1 MGEIK
6 KRKRKFGD
14 RYDGYKVREMDPLF
28 SVIPHIM
35 RTRLD
40 SQVFFDE
47 EVDISGLR
55 KFLAEKRAEIP
66 GLSMY
71 HFFVAAIIRTVSQ
84 RPRINRF
91 VSGRKV
97 YSRSYIR
104 ASLTIKKSLS
114 DNGEEALVMPEFE
127 VTDTLADV
135 TRKFNVAISE
145 AKAEEEQSKGNDT
158 ELAVKMLNAVPGFVK
173 KFFVWTMRNL
183 DAVGLM
189 PKFVNKVSPFHSTI
203 FITNVGSLGLPPIY
217 HHLYEFGTTS
227 MFLAIGRKE
236 AKNEVKRDGEIV
248 HKHVVNMRFV
258 LDERICDGYYFA
270 SAIKLFKYYVKNPE
284 LLLAP
289 PDSISEDY

>member
-1 MGEIK
+1 MGEK
-6 KRKRKFGD
+6 NKRKRRFGD

-71 HFFVAAIIRTVSQ
+71 HFFVAAIIRTISQ

-104 ASLTIKKSLS
+104 ASLAIKKSLS
-114 DNGEEALVMPEFE
+114 DDGEEALVMPEFD

-135 TRKFNVAISE
+135 TRKFNDAIIE
-145 AKAEEEQSKGNDT
+145 AKAEEEKSRGNDT
-158 ELAVKMLNAVPGFVK
+158 EVAVKILNAVPGFIK
-173 KFFVWTMRNL
+173 KFFVWLMRNL

-189 PKFVNKVSPFHSTI
+189 PKIINKVSPFHSTI
-203 FITNVGSLGLPPIY
+203 FVTNVGSLGLRPIY

-227 MFLAIGRKE
+227 VFLAIGRKE
-236 AKNEVKRDGEIV
+236 VKNEIKRDGTIV
-248 HKHVVNMRFV
+248 HKHIVNMRFV

-270 SAIKLFKYYVKNPE
+270 SAIKLFKHYIKNPE
-284 LLLAP
+284 LLLSP

>member
-1 MGEIK
+1 MGDK
-6 KRKRKFGD
+6 NKRKRRLGD

-47 EVDISGLR
+47 EIDISGLR
-55 KFLAEKRAEIP
+55 RFIVENRENIP

-71 HFFVAAIIRTVSQ
+71 HFFVAAIVRTVAQ

-104 ASLTIKKSLS
+104 TSLTIKKALS
-114 DNGEEALVMPEFE
+114 DDGEEALVMPEFDA
-127 VTDTLADV
+127 TDTLADV
-135 TRKFNVAISE
+135 TRKFNDAISE
-145 AKAEEEQSKGNDT
+145 VKAEEEKSRGNDT
-158 ELAVKMLNAVPGFVK
+158 ELAVKMLNAVPGFIK
-173 KFFVWTMRNL
+173 KFFVWLMRNL

-189 PKFVNKVSPFHSTI
+189 PKIINKVSPFHSTI
-203 FITNVGSLGLPPIY
+203 FITNVGSLGLRPVY

-227 MFLAIGRKE
+227 MFLAMGRKE
-236 AKNEVKRDGEIV
+236 AKNEIKSDGTIV
-248 HKHVVNMRFV
+248 HKHVMNIRLVV
-258 LDERICDGYYFA
+258 DERICDGYYFA
-270 SAIKLFKYYVKNPE
+270 SAIKLFKHYIKNPE
-284 LLLAP
+284 LLLSP
-289 PDSISEDY
+289 PDYISEDY

>member
-1 MGEIK
+1 MGDKK
-6 KRKRKFGD
+6 KRRRRLGD

-55 KFLAEKRAEIP
+55 KFIVENRENIP

-71 HFFVAAIIRTVSQ
+71 HFFVAAIIRTVVQ

-104 ASLTIKKSLS
+104 ASLAIKKTLS
-114 DNGEEALVMPEFE
+114 DNGEEALVMPEFD

-135 TRKFNVAISE
+135 TRKFNDAISE
-145 AKAEEEQSKGNDT
+145 AKAEEEKSRGNGT
-158 ELAVKMLNAVPGFVK
+158 ETAVKMLNAVPGFIK
-173 KFFVWTMRNL
+173 KFFVWIMRNL

-189 PKFVNKVSPFHSTI
+189 PKVINKVSPFHSTI
-203 FITNVGSLGLPPIY
+203 FITNVGSLGLRPVY

-236 AKNEVKRDGEIV
+236 VKNEIKRDGEIV
-248 HKHVVNMRFV
+248 HKHVMNMRFV
-258 LDERICDGYYFA
+258 VDERICDGYYFA

-284 LLLAP
+284 LLLLP
-289 PDSISEDY
+289 PDHISEDY

>member
-1 MGEIK
+1 MGDK
-6 KRKRKFGD
+6 NKRKRKLGD
-14 RYDGYKVREMDPLF
+14 RYDGYRVREMDPLF

-40 SQVFFDE
+40 SQIFFDE
-47 EVDISGLR
+47 EIDISGLR
-55 KFLAEKRAEIP
+55 KFIVDNRETIP

-71 HFFVAAIIRTVSQ
+71 HFFVAAIIRTVAL

-104 ASLTIKKSLS
+104 ASLAIKKSFS
-114 DNGEEALVMPEFE
+114 DNGEEAVVMPDFE

-135 TRKFNVAISE
+135 TRKFNEAIAE
-145 AKAEEEQSKGNDT
+145 AKAEEEKSQGNDT
-158 ELAVKMLNAVPGFVK
+158 AVAVRILNMVPGFVK
-173 KFFVWTMRNL
+173 KFFVWLMRNL
-183 DAVGLM
+183 DSMGLM
-189 PKFVNKVSPFHSTI
+189 PKIINKVSPFHSTI
-203 FITNVGSLGLPPIY
+203 FITNVGSIGLRPVY

-236 AKNEVKRDGEIV
+236 IKNEIKRDGSVEN
-248 HKHVVNMRFV
+248 KHVINMRFT

-270 SAIKLFKYYVKNPE
+270 SAIKVFKQCIKNPE
-284 LLLAP
+284 LLLSP
-289 PDSISEDY
+289 PDYISEDY